1 MAYRCLE
8 CDEIF
13 IEPGIDGEDPGYSGM
28 GGGAGAIYWLCCPAC
43 GSEII
48 EEFDED
54 KDYQEDDGSDV

>member
-13 IEPGIDGEDPGYSGM
+13 IEPGVYGENPDREAM
-28 GGGAGAIYWLCCPAC
+28 GGSGCIYFLCCPAC

-54 KDYQEDDGSDV
+54 KDYQEDEGSDV